1 MKTLD
6 SIGGRRFILSCGS
19 LILTFLLQ
27 WFGKL
32 DLQGMAYGLVLSAT
46 VAAFI
51 TGQVSEI
58 RHTQRKGDAVDK

>member
-1 MKTLD
+1 MKAFD
-6 SIGGRRFILSCGS
+6 SVGGRRFILSCAS
-19 LILTFLLQ
+19 LLLTFVLQ

-32 DLQGMAYGLVLSAT
+32 DLQGMAYGIVLSAT

-51 TGQVSEI
+51 TGQVTEI